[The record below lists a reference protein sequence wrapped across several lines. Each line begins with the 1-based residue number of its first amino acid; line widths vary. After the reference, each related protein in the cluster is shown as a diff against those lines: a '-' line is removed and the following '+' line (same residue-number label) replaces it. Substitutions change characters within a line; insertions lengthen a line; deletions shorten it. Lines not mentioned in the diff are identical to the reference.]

1 MVGTDKVNNKEMVMR
16 LMRMKITMKMRIR
29 KTKMNMITTRGKKH
43 VEKKG
48 KRECPEDASQES
60 GVTK

>member
-1 MVGTDKVNNKEMVMR
+1 VNNKEMVMR
-16 LMRMKITMKMRIR
+16 LTRMKMMMKMRIS

-48 KRECPEDASQES
+48 KREYPADASLES